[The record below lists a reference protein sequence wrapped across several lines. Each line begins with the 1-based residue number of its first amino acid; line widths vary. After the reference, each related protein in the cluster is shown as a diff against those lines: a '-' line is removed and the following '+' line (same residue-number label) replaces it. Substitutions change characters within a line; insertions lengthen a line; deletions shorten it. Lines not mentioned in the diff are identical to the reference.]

1 VQKRRPRVKNYS
13 SPQRHS
19 HTHERLPS
27 RAKSSHD
34 LKGQSF
40 KQSSK
45 VQQNNGYYDNTP
57 CLKKNVFAS
66 LESLFDLKKPL
77 NLRNVFPI
85 AFHYKQKP
93 FQTSNATKSETHIGS
108 ELHVET
114 LFLQSFSPRSNLKP
128 FVLKVVIMLLYC
140 IVFYL
145 LSFFFFFLIF
155 QLITQICTFG
165 LILN

>member
-1 VQKRRPRVKNYS
+1 MQKRRPRVKNYS

-27 RAKSSHD
+27 RVKSSHD
-34 LKGQSF
+34 SKGRTF
-40 KQSSK
+40 KQSCSK
-45 VQQNNGYYDNTP
+45 LQQNNGSYDNIP
-57 CLKKNVFAS
+57 CLKKDAFAS

-93 FQTSNATKSETHIGS
+93 FQTSNATKSEAHVGS

-140 IVFYL
+140 I
-145 LSFFFFFLIF
+145 I
-155 QLITQICTFG
+155 
-165 LILN
+165 